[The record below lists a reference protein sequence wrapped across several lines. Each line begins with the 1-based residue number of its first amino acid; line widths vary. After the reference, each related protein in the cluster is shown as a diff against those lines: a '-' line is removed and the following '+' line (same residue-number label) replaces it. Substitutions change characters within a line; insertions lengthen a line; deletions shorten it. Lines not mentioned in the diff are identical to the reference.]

1 MKGMARRQLLSVVL
15 VICMLLSAIGST
27 TFVSAAEEAGLGED
41 SILHTEEYQDAED
54 EAESSEITDL
64 NEESSETERFETEDS
79 ENETS
84 LTEEESVGQNLKIT
98 SWNWIDEEEYLV
110 YNEENARW
118 ELALLGVN
126 EEQVLTKEDLAM
138 FLPAEI
144 QAVLENGTEET
155 LAISWALDEFPEE
168 GLSDGSHFLLASL
181 PEGYELAEETAALQ
195 ADFVLGGAMML
206 DASAS
211 ISVGGLTITA
221 DDGQALAYGTAAG
234 AEYEIY
240 TVSNVIYVQTSRA
253 LTVQGTTTTHGIAVV
268 AGKHAEITLNNVSI
282 KASCPINVITNSAG
296 VTRGYQIA
304 EANRTSLHLTLADHS
319 TNHLFAT
326 GQCAAIHCG
335 EGSKLVIDDSR
346 HNIDSNGNMIT
357 PEGGRIPYSCVLQDG
372 TTLEKGNPSWYMD
385 SAHPGELYVNT
396 TSKTA
401 GTGTGAY
408 SPYAAGIGGGPLE
421 DCGSMIFNG
430 GIIYAA
436 AYQDTNT
443 AESSGAGIGGGNGAG
458 MGCSEQGGGVIIN
471 GGEITASASYHGA
484 AIGAGWSNSTGTLMA
499 GSLKTVKGGS
509 APAPGDIIINGGY
522 TTAKGGTHG
531 NGFGGACGS
540 GDNVGHGGSASASHV
555 IRITGGTL
563 IPSSNNNGTQWDVGA
578 KGGSVVVTGGSFM
591 VAANSGSASKYSL
604 QGASVVSGDG
614 TELTLVTIDLS
625 NYSYTDNEG
634 QTKKLQAGDYLVS
647 YAVTVDGT
655 PVTPEYGLATKL
667 DNTKKLYFW
676 LPSSSKGKSVA
687 ISGLILRDADGNIID
702 TKYPFT
708 LDEVGKGDGVTK
720 RYVTFTVDETV
731 FSDAL
736 KKMLNKRYD
745 GTAFDYEQLNKEI
758 AAQNISVPQP
768 DEGRIDDVNSLK
780 EVSVRLKDAD
790 GKATNESS
798 TEEGFSAAGT
808 YSITVNYVKYA
819 TDPEFSATF
828 WGHQTTISSVI
839 TRADTRVL
847 DVDYQYSYKNGLT
860 EDTATSKTDFS
871 TMTLTANVLPAD
883 GEALTCEAPSGTV
896 QFYIN
901 GVKVGSPVA
910 LTPVKTDAGVAAAR
924 SRARARAMVTGQA
937 QASGYNYS
945 TATLTMD
952 YNTSNYLVPEGD
964 DGEFKVTAKYLG
976 SGNYTL
982 SNGQAEEMNEPAEF
996 PFTTVPGSVVTPEE
1010 TKELDPD
1017 VVVPVLET
1025 LEPDYDI
1032 VDEEDGN
1039 QRLTAYYKDAIT
1051 RKAVKPEEGSAEEAE
1066 KLGKDELAVI
1076 LNERYAFTNNINKPL
1091 TNNTGAMVSLK
1102 ADDIVITD
1110 AEGNEVT
1117 EITLSEATNYKIV
1130 ASVKQDD
1137 AYDGNVVRTGAVLT
1151 IDYKVV
1157 DVAEAVENGTPEVD
1171 VDTDGDGYP
1180 DINIDTD
1187 DDGEP
1192 DVNLDTDGTGKPDT
1206 NVDTDDDGKPD
1217 VNVDTDGDGKPDV
1230 NIVDKDG
1237 DGKPDNIDPKDP
1249 DQDKTPDINIVDK
1262 DGDGEPDDL
1271 DDLTPEDLKDLKP
1284 DVNIDTDGDGKP
1296 DTNVDTDDDGKPDVN
1311 VDTDGDGKPDVNIVD
1326 KDGDGKPDNIDPKDP
1341 DQDKTPD
1348 VNIVDKDGD
1357 GKPDDLDDL
1366 TPEDLKDLK
1375 PDVNIDTDGDGKPD
1389 TNVDTDDDGK
1399 PDVNV
1404 DTDGDGKPDV
1414 NIVDKDGDGKPDNI
1428 DPKDPDQDKTPDVNI
1443 VDKDG
1448 DGKPDDL
1455 DDLTPEDLKDLKPDV
1470 NVDTDGDG
1478 KPDTNVDTDD
1488 DGKPDVNVD
1497 TDGDGKP
1504 DVNII
1509 DKDGDGKPDDLDDL
1523 TPEDLKDL
1531 KPDVNVDTDGDGKPN
1546 VNVDTTGDGKPNINI
1561 VDKDGDGKPDTGI
1574 VNKGDQTPLPDV
1586 NVDTDGD
1593 GKPDVNVDTTG
1604 DGKPNLNIIDKDG
1617 DGKPDQGIDP
1627 SRPGNPN
1634 VNVDLDG
1641 DGKPDLNIDTDG
1653 DGKPDQN
1660 IDADGDGKIDHVG
1673 PATGDQ
1679 TALPFV
1685 VGLMIAVLGIALL
1698 LAAKKRIVNR

>member
-27 TFVSAAEEAGLGED
+27 TFVSAAEEAGLSED

-155 LAISWALDEFPEE
+155 LAISWVLDEFPEE
-168 GLSDGSHFLLASL
+168 GLSEGSHSLLASL

-195 ADFVLGGAMML
+195 ADLVLGGAMML

-221 DDGQALAYGTAAG
+221 DDGQALAYGAAAG

-268 AGKHAEITLNNVSI
+268 AGKHAEITF
-282 KASCPINVITNSAG
+282 AG
-296 VTRGYQIA
+296 VTITTA
-304 EANRTSLHLTLADHS
+304 AMPPVNILPNTAAAPTTLHLTLADGSSNILNPS
-319 TNHLFAT
+319 TGANNA
-326 GQCAAIHCG
+326 GIHVAY
-335 EGSKLVIDDSR
+335 GSALTIDDSLC
-346 HNIDSNGNMIT
+346 NPVAI
-357 PEGGRIPYSCVLQDG
+357 EGGRLVEDCTMGDTVIKAGEPAWKL
-372 TTLEKGNPSWYMD
+372 D
-385 SAHPGELYVNT
+385 SAHPGSLTVY
-396 TSKTA
+396 S
-401 GTGTGAY
+401 GTNGAC
-408 SPYAAGIGGGPLE
+408 IGGNHGE
-421 DCGSMIFNG
+421 NSGQITING
-430 GIIYAA
+430 GQITVN
-436 AYQDTNT
+436 AYTNGG
-443 AESSGAGIGGGNGAG
+443 SSSAGAGIGGGNTGGAG
-458 MGCSEQGGGVIIN
+458 CSLDGGGITIN
-471 GGEITASASYHGA
+471 GGIIDATASYHGA
-484 AIGAGWSNSTGTLMA
+484 AIGAGWNAKTA
-499 GSLKTVKGGS
+499 GVGHAGMV
-509 APAPGDIIINGGY
+509 PGDITINGGY
-522 TTAKGGTHG
+522 ITATGKDHG
-531 NGFGGACGS
+531 NAFGGACNS
-540 GDNVGHGGSASASHV
+540 ASNIGHGAGSTPHE
-555 IRITGGTL
+555 IKITGGTL
-563 IPSSNNNGTQWDVGA
+563 LPKSNNNGTQWDIGA
-578 KGGSVVVTGGSFM
+578 AGGKVIVTGGSFFP
-591 VAANSGSASKYSL
+591 AAYNGGYSI
-604 QGASVVSGDG
+604 QGASVVSSDG
-614 TELTLVTIDLS
+614 TPLIMVTIDLS
-625 NYSYTDNEG
+625 SYTYKDKDGNDIPLKQGDFLYSYG
-634 QTKKLQAGDYLVS
+634 
-647 YAVTVDGT
+647 VTIDGT

-676 LPSSSKGKSVA
+676 LPASSKGKPVS
-687 ISGLILRDADGNIID
+687 ISKVILQTAEGVKVD
-702 TKYPFT
+702 TTYPFT
-708 LDEVGKGDGVTK
+708 LEEVGGSSGDVTK
-720 RYVTFTVDETV
+720 RYVTFEVDESK
-731 FSDAL
+731 FSAEL
-736 KKMLNKRYD
+736 KEMLNKRYD
-745 GTAFDYEQLNKEI
+745 GTPFDWELLNEEI
-758 AAQNISVPQP
+758 AKQEISVPQP
-768 DEGRIDDVNSLK
+768 VGGIINKADQIE
-780 EVSVRLKDAD
+780 ETAVRLTDAD
-790 GKATNESS
+790 GKPTGEGSS
-798 TEEGFSAAGT
+798 AEGFSQAGT
-808 YSITVNYVKYA
+808 YTIQLNYKEYA
-819 TDPEFSATF
+819 SDADFSKTF

-847 DVDYQYSYKNGLT
+847 DVDYQYTYKNGLT

-910 LTPVKTDAGVAAAR
+910 LTPVKTDAGAAAAR

-982 SNGQAEEMNEPAEF
+982 SDGQAEEMNEPAEF

-1025 LEPDYDI
+1025 LEPDYDV

-1076 LNERYAFTNNINKPL
+1076 LNEGYAFTNNINKPL

-1284 DVNIDTDGDGKP
+1284 DVNVDTDGDGKPDTNVDTDDDGKPDVNVDTDGDGKPDVNIVDKDGDGKPDNIDPKDPDQDKTPDINIVDKDGDGEPDDLDDLTPEDLKDLKPDVNVDTDGDGKP

-1348 VNIVDKDGD
+1348 VNI
-1357 GKPDDLDDL
+1357 
-1366 TPEDLKDLK
+1366 
-1375 PDVNIDTDGDGKPD
+1375 
-1389 TNVDTDDDGK
+1389 
-1399 PDVNV
+1399 
-1404 DTDGDGKPDV
+1404 
-1414 NIVDKDGDGKPDNI
+1414 
-1428 DPKDPDQDKTPDVNI
+1428 
-1443 VDKDG
+1443 
-1448 DGKPDDL
+1448 
-1455 DDLTPEDLKDLKPDV
+1455 
-1470 NVDTDGDG
+1470 
-1478 KPDTNVDTDD
+1478 
-1488 DGKPDVNVD
+1488 
-1497 TDGDGKP
+1497 
-1504 DVNII
+1504 I
-1509 DKDGDGKPDDLDDL
+1509 DK
-1523 TPEDLKDL
+1523 
-1531 KPDVNVDTDGDGKPN
+1531 DGDGKPN

-1561 VDKDGDGKPDTGI
+1561 VDKDGDGKPDIGI

-1627 SRPGNPN
+1627 TRPGNPN

-1685 VGLMIAVLGIALL
+1685 VGLMMAVLGIALL